1 MKCSSLHSSD
11 LAQVTDGIEH
21 TSAERKY
28 KAKKLILLR
37 AKNMVNNKP

>member
-1 MKCSSLHSSD
+1 MKCLSLLSSD

-21 TSAERKY
+21 TSAESKY
-28 KAKKLILLR
+28 KAKKLILLT